1 MTTAALCGIA
11 FLNPPL
17 MASHDPPVP
26 QANVYPDHTQKD
38 ISSSQSRVKRLSNVV
53 EKTVDKLSRSV
64 SGGSG
69 TIPSPSSPSSR
80 RVFSISRRSR
90 PSQLSADSE
99 SATEAKT
106 PPPGS
111 PEPIRVV
118 PASNRPSVLSN
129 MNESPFIRPPSPP
142 LRPSLVDS
150 LQGDQSVHMLF
161 FRVIPP
167 INRVTD
173 ASGYT
178 NSHPSPPGF
187 ALDEQRKR

>member
-1 MTTAALCGIA
+1 MPDDDCGIA

-26 QANVYPDHTQKD
+26 QANDHTQKD

-69 TIPSPSSPSSR
+69 TSPSPSSPSSK

-99 SATEAKT
+99 SAAEAKS
-106 PPPGS
+106 PLPGS
-111 PEPIRVV
+111 PVSEPIRVL
-118 PASNRPSVLSN
+118 PTSKRPSVLSN

-142 LRPSLVDS
+142 LHSSLVDS
-150 LQGDQSVHMLF
+150 LRGDRSVHMF
-161 FRVIPP
+161 FQVIPP
-167 INRVTD
+167 PIN
-173 ASGYT
+173 
-178 NSHPSPPGF
+178 
-187 ALDEQRKR
+187 

>member
-1 MTTAALCGIA
+1 MPDDDCGGIA
-11 FLNPPL
+11 FLNRPL
-17 MASHDPPVP
+17 MTSHDPPVP
-26 QANVYPDHTQKD
+26 DHAPKD
-38 ISSSQSRVKRLSNVV
+38 LSSSQSRVKRLSNVV

-99 SATEAKT
+99 SAIEAKN

-111 PEPIRVV
+111 PVSDPIRVS
-118 PASNRPSVLSN
+118 PTSKRRSALSN
-129 MNESPFIRPPSPP
+129 MNESPFIQPPSPP

-150 LQGDQSVHMLF
+150 LKGDQSVRF
-161 FRVIPP
+161 FFFFSKSFLPL
-167 INRVTD
+167 T
-173 ASGYT
+173 
-178 NSHPSPPGF
+178 
-187 ALDEQRKR
+187 E